1 MDCMGAGVRQQRCY
15 VRVLRGRRPDRNP
28 LRRRSDRV
36 QTYLLAGL
44 FVAAAAVAPFAAQ
57 QASRT
62 AYSAALRAEQAQLAG
77 THQVRATLSDVARP
91 TVNTNVVTPEVPVR
105 AAWTSV
111 TGVRRTGMVL
121 APPGTPDGT
130 VVTVWTDDA
139 GDLASPPLQPSQVAG
154 QADLAAAG
162 AIAGIALLYVCAV
175 VIVRYVL
182 DRRRMAAW
190 EADWVVTARAWNR
203 QSW

>member
-1 MDCMGAGVRQQRCY
+1 M
-15 VRVLRGRRPDRNP
+15 
-28 LRRRSDRV
+28 
-36 QTYLLAGL
+36 QTYLIVVL

-57 QASRT
+57 LASRT
-62 AYSAALRAEQAQLAG
+62 AYSAALRAEQAQVAG
-77 THQVRATLSDVARP
+77 THQVRATLSDVARM
-91 TVNTNVVTPEVPVR
+91 TVNSNVVTTEVPVR
-105 AAWTSV
+105 AAWTSA
-111 TGVRRTGMVL
+111 TGVKRTGMVL

-139 GDLASPPLQPSQVAG
+139 GDLASPPLQASQVAG

-162 AIAGIALLYVCAV
+162 AIAGIGLLYVCTM
-175 VIVRYVL
+175 VIIRHVL